1 VFLNTFKT
9 EHVQKEEIKVYI
21 VPGYLLYLAI
31 TLAVTV
37 WVARSLHRNGAL
49 FLVDAFGGNADLAA
63 SVNHLLVVGFY
74 LVNVGYVMWMLRTWN
89 ELLTARQMIEYI
101 SDKVGVVLV
110 VLGIM
115 HLFNLYV
122 LSRIRK
128 SGSAQVVTHG

>member
-1 VFLNTFKT
+1 M
-9 EHVQKEEIKVYI
+9 YI
-21 VPGYLLYLAI
+21 VHGYLVYLAI
-31 TLAVTV
+31 TLTVTV

-49 FLVDAFGGNADLAA
+49 FLVDAFDGNAALAA

-89 ELLTARQMIEYI
+89 ELQTARQLIEHI

-115 HLFNLYV
+115 HLFNLLM
-122 LSRIRK
+122 LSRMRK
-128 SGSAQVVTHG
+128 SGRTRVAANG

>member
-1 VFLNTFKT
+1 
-9 EHVQKEEIKVYI
+9 VYI

-63 SVNHLLVVGFY
+63 SVNHLLLVGFY